1 MDRPIGLTAADA
13 ARRRAHDG
21 TNTVAVAARY
31 VMAKAL
37 LKQFTSP
44 VVVILFIATAIAML
58 TGDVTD
64 GIIILAIIIPSGLLG
79 FWQEHRASTTMRALL
94 DQLKVMVDVVR
105 EGYDVSIPMEDVV
118 VGDVVSLRAG
128 DVVPADARLLQ
139 SQKLMADESA
149 LTGESMPVEKA
160 VDADSQLFFGTHVVS
175 GTAFAEVVAIG
186 RGTKFGHL
194 VSELNQV
201 DLETNFERGTRNFS
215 VMLARVMGVLVAIIF
230 AVNVI
235 LQRPVL
241 DALLFSLALAVGLT
255 PQMLPVIISVSLAA
269 GARRMAQQQVL
280 IKRLDAIEDF
290 GSITALCTD
299 KTGTLTVGA
308 VALADAIDA
317 AGVSSAEVM
326 RLAFLNAALQQ
337 GFHNP
342 LDAAIIARTAGMS
355 LDGVTAV
362 AELPYDFERRRI
374 SILTSDGVQI
384 TKGAFKEVTSVC
396 RDVPASATAEF
407 ERLSSQGKRV
417 IGLATRRTVGTQI
430 DESDMTFAGLL
441 IFEDPIKTDA
451 MEALGELS
459 ALNIDMYIVTGDN
472 EQVARAVA
480 SQVGIASEQVITGD
494 VLARDS
500 EAELIE
506 QVQTCRV
513 FAAVDPLQKEQIVR
527 ILQKSGQT
535 VGFFGDGINDA
546 AALKAADVGI
556 SVDTAVDVAK
566 SAAAIV
572 LLDKDL
578 RVVANGVRLGRRTF
592 ANTLKYIKV
601 TISANFGNTI
611 SMALTSLFLPFLPLL
626 PGQILL
632 LNFLSDFPDLAISGD
647 NVDEHE
653 LARPRLWDVR
663 EVRRFMVRFGA
674 VSSVFD
680 LLTFAVL
687 IFGVHAS
694 QETFRTSWFV
704 ESTLTELAAMLM
716 LRTTLPFWRSRPSRG
731 LALATAGLAVIV
743 VVLPYVAIGAAVQL
757 VPLSAGLVGT
767 LFLLIAGYMVLN
779 EVAKARLRAERPE
792 HVPLTP

>member
-1 MDRPIGLTAADA
+1 MDRPIGLTAAEA
-13 ARRRAHDG
+13 ARRLVADG
-21 TNTVAVAARY
+21 PNSVGSAAQY
-31 VMAKAL
+31 MMAKAL

-44 VVVILFIATAIAML
+44 VVIILFIATAIAML

-64 GIIILAIIIPSGLLG
+64 GVIILAIIIPSGLLG
-79 FWQEHRASTTMRALL
+79 FWQEHRASTTMQELL
-94 DQLKVMVDVVR
+94 QQLKVTVDVIRDGR
-105 EGYDVSIPMEDVV
+105 EGNIAIEDIV
-118 VGDVVSLRAG
+118 VGDIVSLRAG
-128 DVVPADARLLQ
+128 DVVPADSRIVQ
-139 SQKLMADESA
+139 SQRLMADESA
-149 LTGESMPVEKA
+149 LTGESMPVEKSVA
-160 VDADSQLFFGTHVVS
+160 SDSQLYFGTHIVS
-175 GTAFAEVVAIG
+175 GSSLAEVVATG
-186 RGTKFGHL
+186 RHTKFGHL
-194 VSELNQV
+194 VAELNQV

-215 VMLARVMGVLVAIIF
+215 LMLARVMGILVALIF
-230 AVNVI
+230 LVNVL
-235 LQRPVL
+235 LQRPIL
-241 DALLFSLALAVGLT
+241 DSLLFSLALAVGLT

-269 GARRMAQQQVL
+269 GARRMAKQDVL

-308 VALADAIDA
+308 VALVDAIDVS
-317 AGVSSAEVM
+317 GKSSAEVM

-342 LDAAIIARTAGMS
+342 LDAAIIARTVGMS
-355 LDGVTAV
+355 LNGVTAV

-384 TKGAFKEVTSVC
+384 TKGAFREVSEICTDLPPLMES
-396 RDVPASATAEF
+396 EF
-407 ERLSSQGKRV
+407 QRLSAEGKRV
-417 IGLATRRTVGTQI
+417 IGLATRQIVGTQI
-430 DESDMTFAGLL
+430 DESEMTFVGLL
-441 IFEDPIKTDA
+441 VFEDPIKTDA
-451 MEALGELS
+451 MAALGELA
-459 ALNIDMYIVTGDN
+459 ALNIDVYIVTGDN

-480 SQVGIASEQVITGD
+480 NQVGIASEQVITGD

-500 EAELIE
+500 ETELIE
-506 QVQTCRV
+506 QVRTCRV
-513 FAAVDPLQKEQIVR
+513 FAAVDPLQKKQIVR

-566 SAAAIV
+566 GAAAIV

-578 RVVANGVRLGRRTF
+578 AVIANGVRLGRRTF

-653 LARPRLWDVR
+653 LAQPRLWDVK

-687 IFGVHAS
+687 IFGVNAT

-716 LRTTLPFWRSRPSRG
+716 LRTALPFWRSRPSRG
-731 LALATAGLAVIV
+731 LALATAGLAVV
-743 VVLPYVAIGAAVQL
+743 VVTLPYIGLGAAVQL
-757 VPLSAGLVGT
+757 VPLPAGLLGT
-767 LFLLIAGYMVLN
+767 LFGLIAGYVVLN
-779 EVAKARLRAERPE
+779 ELTKARFRTLRA
-792 HVPLTP
+792 